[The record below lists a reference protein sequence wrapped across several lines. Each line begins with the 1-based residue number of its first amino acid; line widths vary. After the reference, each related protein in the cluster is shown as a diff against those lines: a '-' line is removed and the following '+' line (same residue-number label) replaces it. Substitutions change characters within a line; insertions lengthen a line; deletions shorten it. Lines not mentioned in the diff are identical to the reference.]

1 MKKYEELRQQRLE
14 RIGED
19 KLSKLVKKKIQTT
32 MIGSLSTFEKH
43 LGEVLEDNEE
53 LQNLYN
59 KARSEILDKG
69 NYQLRNVDSDFKN
82 FIVKEKIRHYEF
94 RTTDTQEDHHND

>member
-19 KLSKLVKKKIQTT
+19 KLSKLVKKKIETT

-43 LGEVLEDNEE
+43 LGYILEENEE
-53 LQNLYN
+53 FQNLYN

-94 RTTDTQEDHHND
+94 RTTDTQEDHKND